1 MSGILFGM
9 FALLLLI
16 GVPIAFSL
24 GLASLSALAFT
35 SSGSLAVIAS
45 RLYSAADSFSLMA
58 IPFFVLAGTIMEHG
72 NLSKR
77 LIDFAMEL
85 VGPLK
90 GGLGYVTVV
99 TSMFFSAISGSGPAT
114 TAAIGSIT
122 IPAMEENGYD
132 KNFATALQA
141 TSGAMG
147 PIIPPSIVFIQFGV
161 ATGTSIGALFIAGIV
176 PGLLIGLALMIVVAI
191 VSHRQHYGGTDT
203 QYSIARI
210 WASFKSAFL
219 VLLMPV
225 IILGGIYGGI
235 FTPTEAAIVA
245 CVYGLVLACLVYRE
259 LKLRD
264 LKKVF
269 VSSCITTSMI
279 MLVITCASLFGWIL
293 SSERIP
299 EKIAETVLSITSDRF
314 TVLIA
319 INILLLIVGC
329 LLDQGSATIILA
341 PILLPIATAVGVNPV
356 HFGALMVT
364 NLCLGL
370 VTPPVGVNLY
380 VACGIAKLKIED
392 IIKPVMMML
401 GACLTVQLII
411 TYIPNIV
418 LFLPRLLG
426 AV

>member
-1 MSGILFGM
+1 MTVALFVL
-9 FALLLLI
+9 FALFLI
-16 GVPIAFSL
+16 LGVPIAFSL
-24 GLASLSALAFT
+24 GLSSLGALLIGD
-35 SSGSLAVIAS
+35 GSLAVVAS

-58 IPFFVLAGTIMEHG
+58 IPFFVLAGCIMEKG
-72 NLSKR
+72 KLSRR

-122 IPAMEENGYD
+122 IPAREENGYD

-147 PIIPPSIVFIQFGV
+147 PIIPPSIVFIQYGV

-176 PGLLIGLALMIVVAI
+176 PGLLIGAALIIMNGII
-191 VSHRQHYGGTDT
+191 SHKKGYGGSNKK
-203 QYSIARI
+203 YSVIRI
-210 WASFKSAFL
+210 WKSFKNAAL
-219 VLLMPV
+219 VILMPV
-225 IILGGIYGGI
+225 IILGGIYGAI

-245 CVYGLVLACLVYRE
+245 CVYGLILACVIYRE
-259 LKLRD
+259 LS
-264 LKKVF
+264 LKDIKDVF
-269 VSSCITTSMI
+269 VSSCKTTSMI

-299 EKIAETVLSITSDRF
+299 ERIAASVLAVTSDKF
-314 TVLIA
+314 TLLIA

-341 PILLPIATAVGVNPV
+341 PILTPIAVAVGVDPI

-392 IIKPVMMML
+392 IVKPVLLLL
-401 GACLTVQLII
+401 GACLVMQMII
-411 TYIPNIV
+411 TFVPDLIM
-418 LFLPRLLG
+418 FLPRLLKTS
-426 AV
+426 

>member
-1 MSGILFGM
+1 MTVALFVL
-9 FALLLLI
+9 FALFLI
-16 GVPIAFSL
+16 LGVPIAFSL
-24 GLASLSALAFT
+24 GLSSLGALLIGD
-35 SSGSLAVIAS
+35 GSLAVVAS

-58 IPFFVLAGTIMEHG
+58 IPFFVLAGCIMEKG
-72 NLSKR
+72 KLSRR

-132 KNFATALQA
+132 KKFATALQA

-147 PIIPPSIVFIQFGV
+147 PIIPPSIVFIQYGV

-176 PGLLIGLALMIVVAI
+176 PGLLIGAALIIMNGII
-191 VSHRQHYGGTDT
+191 SHKKGYGGSNTK
-203 QYSIARI
+203 YSVIRI
-210 WASFKSAFL
+210 WKSFKNAAL
-219 VLLMPV
+219 VILMPV
-225 IILGGIYGGI
+225 IILGGIYGAI

-245 CVYGLVLACLVYRE
+245 CVYGLILACVIYRE
-259 LKLRD
+259 LS
-264 LKKVF
+264 LKDIKDVF
-269 VSSCITTSMI
+269 VSSCKTTSMI

-299 EKIAETVLSITSDRF
+299 ERIAASVLAVTSDKF
-314 TVLIA
+314 TLLIA

-341 PILLPIATAVGVNPV
+341 PILTPIAVAVGVDPI

-392 IIKPVMMML
+392 IVKPVLLLL
-401 GACLTVQLII
+401 GACLVMQMII
-411 TYIPNIV
+411 TFVPDLIM
-418 LFLPRLLG
+418 FLPRLLKTS
-426 AV
+426 

>member
-1 MSGILFGM
+1 MTVALFVL
-9 FALLLLI
+9 FALFLI
-16 GVPIAFSL
+16 LGVPIAFSL
-24 GLASLSALAFT
+24 GLSSLGALLIGD
-35 SSGSLAVIAS
+35 GSLAVVAS

-58 IPFFVLAGTIMEHG
+58 IPFFVLAGCIMEKG
-72 NLSKR
+72 KLSRR

-132 KNFATALQA
+132 KKFATALQA

-147 PIIPPSIVFIQFGV
+147 PIIPPSIVFIQYGV

-176 PGLLIGLALMIVVAI
+176 PGLLIGAALIIMNGIM
-191 VSHRQHYGGTDT
+191 SHKKGYGGSNKK
-203 QYSIARI
+203 YSVIRI
-210 WASFKSAFL
+210 WKSFKNAAL
-219 VLLMPV
+219 VILMPV
-225 IILGGIYGGI
+225 IILGGIYGAI

-245 CVYGLVLACLVYRE
+245 CVYGLILACVIYRE
-259 LKLRD
+259 LS
-264 LKKVF
+264 LKDIKDVF
-269 VSSCITTSMI
+269 VSSCKTTSMI

-299 EKIAETVLSITSDRF
+299 ERIAASVLAVTSDKF
-314 TVLIA
+314 TLLIA

-341 PILLPIATAVGVNPV
+341 PILTPIAVAVGVDPI

-392 IIKPVMMML
+392 IVKPVLLLL
-401 GACLTVQLII
+401 GACLVMQMII
-411 TYIPNIV
+411 TFVPDLIM
-418 LFLPRLLG
+418 FLPRLLKTS
-426 AV
+426 

>member
-1 MSGILFGM
+1 MTVALFVL
-9 FALLLLI
+9 FALFLI
-16 GVPIAFSL
+16 LGVPIAFSL
-24 GLASLSALAFT
+24 GLSSLGALLIGD
-35 SSGSLAVIAS
+35 GSLAVVAS

-58 IPFFVLAGTIMEHG
+58 IPFFVLAGCIMEKG
-72 NLSKR
+72 KLSRR

-132 KNFATALQA
+132 KKFATALQA

-147 PIIPPSIVFIQFGV
+147 PIIPPSIVFIQYGV

-176 PGLLIGLALMIVVAI
+176 PGLLIGAALIIMNGII
-191 VSHRQHYGGTDT
+191 SHKKGYGGSNKK
-203 QYSIARI
+203 YSVIRI
-210 WASFKSAFL
+210 WKSFKNAAL
-219 VLLMPV
+219 VILMPV
-225 IILGGIYGGI
+225 IILGGIYGAI

-245 CVYGLVLACLVYRE
+245 CVYGLILACVIYRKLS
-259 LKLRD
+259 LKD
-264 LKKVF
+264 IKDVF
-269 VSSCITTSMI
+269 VSSCKTTSMI

-299 EKIAETVLSITSDRF
+299 ERIAASVLAVTSDKF
-314 TVLIA
+314 TLLIA

-341 PILLPIATAVGVNPV
+341 PILTPIAVAVGVDPI

-392 IIKPVMMML
+392 IVKPVLLLL
-401 GACLTVQLII
+401 GACLVMQMII
-411 TYIPNIV
+411 TFVPDLIM
-418 LFLPRLLG
+418 FLPRLLKTS
-426 AV
+426 

>member
-1 MSGILFGM
+1 MTVALFVL
-9 FALLLLI
+9 FALFLI
-16 GVPIAFSL
+16 LGVPIAFSL
-24 GLASLSALAFT
+24 GLSSLGALLIGD
-35 SSGSLAVIAS
+35 GSLAVVAS

-58 IPFFVLAGTIMEHG
+58 IPFFVLAGCIMEKG
-72 NLSKR
+72 KLSRR

-132 KNFATALQA
+132 KKFATALQA

-147 PIIPPSIVFIQFGV
+147 PIIPPSIVFIQYGV

-176 PGLLIGLALMIVVAI
+176 PGLLIGAALIIMNGII
-191 VSHRQHYGGTDT
+191 SHKKGYGGSNKK
-203 QYSIARI
+203 YSVIRI
-210 WASFKSAFL
+210 WKSFKNAAL
-219 VLLMPV
+219 VILMPV
-225 IILGGIYGGI
+225 IILGGIYGAI

-245 CVYGLVLACLVYRE
+245 CVYGLILACVIYCE
-259 LKLRD
+259 LS
-264 LKKVF
+264 LKDIKDVF
-269 VSSCITTSMI
+269 VSSCKTTSMI

-299 EKIAETVLSITSDRF
+299 ERIAASVLAVTSDKF
-314 TVLIA
+314 TLLIA

-341 PILLPIATAVGVNPV
+341 PILTPIAVAVGVDPI

-392 IIKPVMMML
+392 IVKPVLLLL
-401 GACLTVQLII
+401 GACLVMQMII
-411 TYIPNIV
+411 TFVPDLIM
-418 LFLPRLLG
+418 FLPRLLKTS
-426 AV
+426 

>member
-1 MSGILFGM
+1 MTVALFVL
-9 FALLLLI
+9 FALFLI
-16 GVPIAFSL
+16 LGVPIAFSL
-24 GLASLSALAFT
+24 GLSSLGALLIGD
-35 SSGSLAVIAS
+35 GSLAVVAS

-58 IPFFVLAGTIMEHG
+58 IPFFVLAGCIMEKG
-72 NLSKR
+72 KLSRR

-132 KNFATALQA
+132 KKFATALQA

-147 PIIPPSIVFIQFGV
+147 PIIPPSIVFIQYGV

-176 PGLLIGLALMIVVAI
+176 PGLLIGAALIIMNGII
-191 VSHRQHYGGTDT
+191 SHKKGYGGSNKK
-203 QYSIARI
+203 YSVIRI
-210 WASFKSAFL
+210 WKSFKNAAL
-219 VLLMPV
+219 VILMPV
-225 IILGGIYGGI
+225 IILGGIYGAI

-245 CVYGLVLACLVYRE
+245 CVYGLILACVIYRE
-259 LKLRD
+259 LS
-264 LKKVF
+264 LKDIKDVF
-269 VSSCITTSMI
+269 VSSCKTTSMI

-299 EKIAETVLSITSDRF
+299 ERIAASVLAVTSDKF
-314 TVLIA
+314 TLLIA

-341 PILLPIATAVGVNPV
+341 PILTPIAVAVGVDPI

-392 IIKPVMMML
+392 IVKPVLLLL
-401 GACLTVQLII
+401 GACLVMQMII
-411 TYIPNIV
+411 TFVPDLIM
-418 LFLPRLLG
+418 FLPRLLKTS
-426 AV
+426 

>member
-1 MSGILFGM
+1 MTVALFVL
-9 FALLLLI
+9 FALFLI
-16 GVPIAFSL
+16 LGVPIAFSL
-24 GLASLSALAFT
+24 GLSSLGALLIGD
-35 SSGSLAVIAS
+35 GSLAVVAS

-58 IPFFVLAGTIMEHG
+58 IPFFVLAGCIMEKG
-72 NLSKR
+72 KLSRR

-132 KNFATALQA
+132 KKFATARQA

-147 PIIPPSIVFIQFGV
+147 PIIPPSIVFIQYGV

-176 PGLLIGLALMIVVAI
+176 PGLLIGAALIIMNGIM
-191 VSHRQHYGGTDT
+191 SHKKGYGGSNKK
-203 QYSIARI
+203 YSVIRI
-210 WASFKSAFL
+210 WKSFKNAAL
-219 VLLMPV
+219 VILMPV
-225 IILGGIYGGI
+225 IILGGIYGAI

-245 CVYGLVLACLVYRE
+245 CVYGLILACVIYRE
-259 LKLRD
+259 LS
-264 LKKVF
+264 LKDIKDVF
-269 VSSCITTSMI
+269 VSSCKTTSMI

-299 EKIAETVLSITSDRF
+299 ERIAASVLAVTSDKF
-314 TVLIA
+314 TLLIA

-341 PILLPIATAVGVNPV
+341 PILTPIAVAVGVDPI

-392 IIKPVMMML
+392 IVKPVLLLL
-401 GACLTVQLII
+401 GACLVMQMII
-411 TYIPNIV
+411 TFVPDLIM
-418 LFLPRLLG
+418 FLPRLLKTS
-426 AV
+426 

>member
-1 MSGILFGM
+1 MTVALFVL
-9 FALLLLI
+9 FALFLI
-16 GVPIAFSL
+16 LGVPIAFSL
-24 GLASLSALAFT
+24 GLSSLGALLIGD
-35 SSGSLAVIAS
+35 GSLAVVAS

-58 IPFFVLAGTIMEHG
+58 IPFFVLAGCIMEKG
-72 NLSKR
+72 KLSRR

-132 KNFATALQA
+132 KKFATALQA

-147 PIIPPSIVFIQFGV
+147 PIIPPSIVFIQYGV

-176 PGLLIGLALMIVVAI
+176 PGLLIGAALIIMNGII
-191 VSHRQHYGGTDT
+191 SHKKGYGGSNKK
-203 QYSIARI
+203 YSVIRI
-210 WASFKSAFL
+210 WKSFKNAAL
-219 VLLMPV
+219 AILMPV
-225 IILGGIYGGI
+225 IILGGIYGAI

-245 CVYGLVLACLVYRE
+245 CVYGLILACVIYRE
-259 LKLRD
+259 LS
-264 LKKVF
+264 LKDIKDVF
-269 VSSCITTSMI
+269 VSSCKTTSMI

-299 EKIAETVLSITSDRF
+299 ERIAASVLAVTSDKF
-314 TVLIA
+314 TLLIA

-341 PILLPIATAVGVNPV
+341 PILTPIAVAVGVDPI

-392 IIKPVMMML
+392 IVKPVLLLL
-401 GACLTVQLII
+401 GACLVMQMII
-411 TYIPNIV
+411 TFVPDLIM
-418 LFLPRLLG
+418 FLPRLLKTS
-426 AV
+426 

>member
-1 MSGILFGM
+1 MTVALFVL
-9 FALLLLI
+9 FALFLI
-16 GVPIAFSL
+16 LGVPIAFSL
-24 GLASLSALAFT
+24 GLSSLGALLIGD
-35 SSGSLAVIAS
+35 GSLAVVAS

-58 IPFFVLAGTIMEHG
+58 IPFFVLAGCIMEKG
-72 NLSKR
+72 KLSRR

-132 KNFATALQA
+132 KKFATALQA

-147 PIIPPSIVFIQFGV
+147 PIIPPSIVFIQYGV

-176 PGLLIGLALMIVVAI
+176 PGLLIGAALIIMNGII
-191 VSHRQHYGGTDT
+191 SHKKGYGG
-203 QYSIARI
+203 S
-210 WASFKSAFL
+210 
-219 VLLMPV
+219 
-225 IILGGIYGGI
+225 YGAI

-245 CVYGLVLACLVYRE
+245 CVYGLILACVIYRE
-259 LKLRD
+259 LS
-264 LKKVF
+264 LKDIKDVF
-269 VSSCITTSMI
+269 VSSCKTTSMI

-299 EKIAETVLSITSDRF
+299 ERIAASVLAVTSDKF
-314 TVLIA
+314 TLLIA

-341 PILLPIATAVGVNPV
+341 PILTPIAVAVGVDPI

-392 IIKPVMMML
+392 IVKPVLLLL
-401 GACLTVQLII
+401 GACLVMQMII
-411 TYIPNIV
+411 TFVPDLIM
-418 LFLPRLLG
+418 FLPRLLKTS
-426 AV
+426 

>member
-1 MSGILFGM
+1 MTVALFVL
-9 FALLLLI
+9 FALFLI
-16 GVPIAFSL
+16 LGVPIAFSL
-24 GLASLSALAFT
+24 RLSSLGALLIGD
-35 SSGSLAVIAS
+35 GSLAVVAS

-58 IPFFVLAGTIMEHG
+58 IPFFVLAGCIMEKG
-72 NLSKR
+72 KLSRR

-132 KNFATALQA
+132 KKFATALQA

-147 PIIPPSIVFIQFGV
+147 PIIPPSIVFIQYGV

-176 PGLLIGLALMIVVAI
+176 PGLLIGAALIIMNGII
-191 VSHRQHYGGTDT
+191 SHKKGYGGSNKK
-203 QYSIARI
+203 YSVIRI
-210 WASFKSAFL
+210 WKSFKNAAL
-219 VLLMPV
+219 VILMPV
-225 IILGGIYGGI
+225 IILGGIYGAI

-245 CVYGLVLACLVYRE
+245 CVYGLILACVIYRE
-259 LKLRD
+259 LS
-264 LKKVF
+264 LKDIKDVF
-269 VSSCITTSMI
+269 VSSCKTTSMI

-299 EKIAETVLSITSDRF
+299 ERIAASVLAVTSDKF
-314 TVLIA
+314 TLLIA

-341 PILLPIATAVGVNPV
+341 PILTPIAVAVGVDPI

-392 IIKPVMMML
+392 IVKPVLLLL
-401 GACLTVQLII
+401 GACLVMQMII
-411 TYIPNIV
+411 TFVPDLIM
-418 LFLPRLLG
+418 FLPRLLKTS
-426 AV
+426 

>member
-1 MSGILFGM
+1 MTVALFVL
-9 FALLLLI
+9 FALFLI
-16 GVPIAFSL
+16 LGVPIAFSL
-24 GLASLSALAFT
+24 GLSSLGALLIGD
-35 SSGSLAVIAS
+35 GSLAVVAS

-58 IPFFVLAGTIMEHG
+58 IPFFVLAGCIMEKG
-72 NLSKR
+72 KLSRR

-132 KNFATALQA
+132 KKFATALQA

-147 PIIPPSIVFIQFGV
+147 PIIPPSIVFIQYGV

-176 PGLLIGLALMIVVAI
+176 PGLLIGAALIIMNGII
-191 VSHRQHYGGTDT
+191 SHKKGYGGSNKK
-203 QYSIARI
+203 YSVIRI
-210 WASFKSAFL
+210 WKSFKNAAL
-219 VLLMPV
+219 VILMPV
-225 IILGGIYGGI
+225 IILGGIYGAI

-245 CVYGLVLACLVYRE
+245 CVYGLILACVIYRE
-259 LKLRD
+259 LS
-264 LKKVF
+264 LKDIKDVF
-269 VSSCITTSMI
+269 VSSCKTTSMI

-299 EKIAETVLSITSDRF
+299 ERIAASVLAVTSDKF
-314 TVLIA
+314 TLLIA

-341 PILLPIATAVGVNPV
+341 PILTPIAVAVGVDPI

-392 IIKPVMMML
+392 IVKPLLLLL
-401 GACLTVQLII
+401 GACLVMQMII
-411 TYIPNIV
+411 TFVPDLIM
-418 LFLPRLLG
+418 FLPRLLKTS
-426 AV
+426 